1 MRILTQALSLDPLG
15 GIELCTLQDSLA
27 LGERGHALEIM
38 FERDGV
44 FRPRYTD
51 AGIDLVGPVSC
62 KFEPHHPL
70 GGLKSFVGPARTARA
85 WKPDVVW
92 LSRFENIFFAQAV
105 ASWSRAP
112 IVCQLHHIPNF
123 NRTEILSRG
132 VAHFAAVSQFMRDVW
147 IDAGLSPER
156 VSVIENALPPEQYPP
171 GGRIE
176 QGLARAR
183 LGLPDHVAIVLYYG
197 RMDPEKGVGTLL
209 EAWADLGASRN
220 QALLVLV
227 GAPEPTDDPELER
240 LLGVVDPGTVR
251 WFHSQSDVVPFLHAA
266 DLVVFPSWLE
276 EGFGRIV
283 LEGMATGRPVLAS
296 RIGAVPEIL
305 SGPMARFLVN
315 PRDPDDLGHAISALL
330 DWRQSE
336 PELEAACAA
345 WVTERYPFERHVDQ
359 LENALQTYRRHRK

>member
-1 MRILTQALSLDPLG
+1 
-15 GIELCTLQDSLA
+15 
-27 LGERGHALEIM
+27 
-38 FERDGV
+38 
-44 FRPRYTD
+44 
-51 AGIDLVGPVSC
+51 
-62 KFEPHHPL
+62 
-70 GGLKSFVGPARTARA
+70 
-85 WKPDVVW
+85 
-92 LSRFENIFFAQAV
+92 
-105 ASWSRAP
+105 
-112 IVCQLHHIPNF
+112 
-123 NRTEILSRG
+123 
-132 VAHFAAVSQFMRDVW
+132 
-147 IDAGLSPER
+147 
-156 VSVIENALPPEQYPP
+156 
-171 GGRIE
+171 
-176 QGLARAR
+176 
-183 LGLPDHVAIVLYYG
+183 
-197 RMDPEKGVGTLL
+197 MDPEKGVGTLL